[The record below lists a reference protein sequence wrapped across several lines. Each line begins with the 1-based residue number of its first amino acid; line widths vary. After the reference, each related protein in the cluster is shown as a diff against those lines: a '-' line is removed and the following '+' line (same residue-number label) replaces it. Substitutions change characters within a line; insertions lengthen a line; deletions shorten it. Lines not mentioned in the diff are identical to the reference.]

1 MTGRTIALTIVGF
14 LVGMLAAGGIG
25 VRVIEEVRAEDDATS
40 LPAENVASTS
50 PSSETLIA
58 SSVIVPVSIVGT
70 GSSVG
75 IEYEI
80 SSVAPAASLES
91 VGAPTVYPRS
101 WRLTTESGTVDG
113 GPDGLEARVALF
125 ELSDGTDATSIL
137 AAEIIDPL
145 VAYPLDALF
154 ELSEESPSAVVS
166 PGVQAELVSIS
177 NEGEATVVTLELSAV
192 DPIALAFTVEGVG
205 PGWSSGQVRARGS
218 AVELLWVGDGP
229 PDVMTIRAAGIEW
242 IELKGVYPVSL
253 EELR

>member
-50 PSSETLIA
+50 LSPETLIA
-58 SSVIVPVSIVGT
+58 SSVIVPVSVVGA

-80 SSVAPAASLES
+80 LSVAPTASLDS
-91 VGAPTVYPRS
+91 AGAFTLYPRS
-101 WRLTTESGTVDG
+101 WRLTTEGDTVDG
-113 GPDGLEARVALF
+113 GPEGLGARVALF
-125 ELSDGTDATSIL
+125 ELPDGTDTGIIL
-137 AAEIIDPL
+137 GAEIVDPL

-154 ELSEESPSAVVS
+154 ELSEESSSAVIM

-177 NEGEATVVTLELSAV
+177 HGSEATVVTLELIAV
-192 DPIALAFTVEGVG
+192 ELIDLAFTVEGVG
-205 PGWSSGQVRARGS
+205 PGWSSGSLPASGPV
-218 AVELLWVGDGP
+218 VELLWVGDEL
-229 PDVMTIRAAGIEW
+229 PDVMTFRAAGIEW
-242 IELKGVYPVSL
+242 VELEGVYPVSL
-253 EELR
+253 EEL